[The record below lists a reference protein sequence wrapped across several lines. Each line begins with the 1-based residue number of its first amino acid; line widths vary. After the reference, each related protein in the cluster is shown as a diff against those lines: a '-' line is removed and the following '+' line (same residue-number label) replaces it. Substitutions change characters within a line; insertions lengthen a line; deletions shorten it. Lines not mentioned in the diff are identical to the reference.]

1 MADVENYEEFEE
13 APLEYDDEE
22 EEEDEEVEQG
32 EFDLGSQDTDEE
44 EEEVRAML
52 LSYMIILYV
61 KYVLLTLCIVF
72 FLSIGRRRR

>member
-13 APLEYDDEE
+13 VPLEYDDEE

-44 EEEVRAML
+44 EEEVRAL
-52 LSYMIILYV
+52 LRSYIVVLYV
-61 KYVLLTLCIVF
+61 KYFLLTLCIVF